1 MQCELCI
8 AFDERCA
15 FEHSHFVVVVVVI
28 VLYFGLVRLDITK
41 KHIHFTSWTTCVRAQ
56 VSVHLEIERHVLF
69 QNNFFFSSNPMVVQ
83 LHIYCHLAETQ
94 EYIRDFSPRTDRT
107 WQGPKVCFIAQ
118 T

>member
-69 QNNFFFSSNPMVVQ
+69 QNKFFFFFKSDGCTASYI
-83 LHIYCHLAETQ
+83 LSFGRDTRIY
-94 EYIRDFSPRTDRT
+94 P
-107 WQGPKVCFIAQ
+107 
-118 T
+118 